1 MMTGNTTQ
9 NSLQSVS
16 SMLADDLCLL
26 YCSLK
31 SEVGM
36 KASLNM
42 SLKLT
47 SHKLFLATLN
57 NSQSEMI
64 LTMPLVR
71 QPIRAF
77 S

>member
-1 MMTGNTTQ
+1 MQ
-9 NSLQSVS
+9 LVS

-26 YCSLK
+26 YCRLK
-31 SEVGM
+31 SEVFM
-36 KASLNM
+36 TASLNM
-42 SLKLT
+42 SLKLI
-47 SHKLFLATLN
+47 SHKLSLATLN

-64 LTMPLVR
+64 LTVPLVR